1 MADKTKTT
9 KKVNWSKAQI
19 LGFWS
24 LVIILAAFWGG
35 VTVGTQATLA
45 SQARE
50 EQVKTQA
57 IEAYKAELLKEE
69 QQTSRL
75 NLLRLL
81 RR

>member
-9 KKVNWSKAQI
+9 KKVNWTKAQI

-57 IEAYKAELLKEE
+57 IEAYKASLTE
-69 QQTSRL
+69 Q
-75 NLLRLL
+75 
-81 RR
+81 